1 MNKQLNLWKEQ
12 SDDNKLLIAK
22 LLDKIKFTKNK
33 NKFETTDFLDLR
45 EQAILTEEINRI
57 KFEQYKLWGGYDNS
71 ERKIIL
77 LFPEKI
83 ELDYIDNTVFDQFL
97 TIIRVKLPNE
107 LNGQLEHRNYLGG
120 LMKLGIKREKIG
132 DIIVRDDG
140 ADIIVKNEISEYIK
154 NNIQSLSRFKKS
166 IIEVKKIE
174 ELILVEPKKEILKIN
189 VPSMRLDCF
198 IGELARCSRNEA
210 NTYLKEERIFV
221 NFKEE
226 IKSSKIIKEGDYIT
240 IRGKGRFKINRI
252 IGNTKSGRISV
263 EVEK

>member
-83 ELDYIDNTVFDQFL
+83 DLDYIDNTVFDQFL
-97 TIIRVKLPNE
+97 TIIRVKLPKSYVKWRKIMINNPTTKIIIPII
-107 LNGQLEHRNYLGG
+107 LYTLTN
-120 LMKLGIKREKIG
+120 KLY
-132 DIIVRDDG
+132 RDD
-140 ADIIVKNEISEYIK
+140 IF
-154 NNIQSLSRFKKS
+154 SLSLSAIGLYIQNVIALPTPNSVKLSTCR
-166 IIEVKKIE
+166 IEVNKLFSPRYCTPIKYI
-174 ELILVEPKKEILKIN
+174 IAV
-189 VPSMRLDCF
+189 
-198 IGELARCSRNEA
+198 
-210 NTYLKEERIFV
+210 RI
-221 NFKEE
+221 
-226 IKSSKIIKEGDYIT
+226 
-240 IRGKGRFKINRI
+240 RKGTAIW
-252 IGNTKSGRISV
+252 
-263 EVEK
+263 

>member
-57 KFEQYKLWGGYDNS
+57 KFEQYKLLGGYDNS

-107 LNGQLEHRNYLGG
+107 LKGQLEHRNYLGG
-120 LMKLGIKREKIG
+120 LMKLGIKRDKIG

-166 IIEVKKIE
+166 ELKHFLISKFELTIKNGYFFCQIFLFSLAYILRIVYNESIKK
-174 ELILVEPKKEILKIN
+174 LRRMK
-189 VPSMRLDCF
+189 
-198 IGELARCSRNEA
+198 
-210 NTYLKEERIFV
+210 
-221 NFKEE
+221 
-226 IKSSKIIKEGDYIT
+226 
-240 IRGKGRFKINRI
+240 
-252 IGNTKSGRISV
+252 
-263 EVEK
+263 